1 MSYSFKQSSK
11 SVSMGSTSGGYGG
24 GVGGYGQCGVGGFG
38 GDFGQAAGGY
48 SQGAGG
54 FSHGGGAFYGQG
66 AGGGAGAGYGGGAGA
81 GFGGGA
87 GAGYGGGAGAGFGG
101 GAGAGFGGGFDA
113 GFGGAGGGYGGG
125 EGIFSGNEKQT
136 MQNLNDRLASYLD
149 KVRQLEEANAEY
161 EKKIKEFLEK
171 QRPGGSTGEAGKD
184 YSKYF
189 TTIKDLQTK
198 IIAANN
204 DNAQIILQ
212 SDNARLAADDFKMK
226 YENELALRRSVEAD
240 INGLRK
246 VLDELTMARSDLE
259 SQLEGLIEE
268 LALLKQNHEEEI
280 KGSQGTSASDVNVQL
295 NAVPGND
302 LLKEMNNLREQY
314 EAMAEKNRKEAE
326 EQFKK
331 ASEGLKKEIS
341 TTVEQTSQ
349 SKSEISDLK
358 KTLQALEIELQSQ
371 LTMKKSLEENLAQTE
386 GQYCM
391 KISQMQIQITGI
403 EEQLAQIRADIECQ
417 TAEYEDLLDIKTK
430 LESEIETYRKLLE
443 GEGSTG
449 QGSAS
454 NAGSGSDSGAVKT
467 GSQTGSTS
475 GSQGPI
481 RTRVV
486 KEVEEV
492 MENGV
497 VVATNV
503 RERTVP
509 MDA

>member
-11 SVSMGSTSGGYGG
+11 SVSMGSTAGGFGG
-24 GVGGYGQCGVGGFG
+24 GAGGYGQCGAGGFG
-38 GDFGQAAGGY
+38 GDFSQAAGGY
-48 SQGAGG
+48 GHGG
-54 FSHGGGAFYGQG
+54 GGGAFYGQG
-66 AGGGAGAGYGGGAGA
+66 AGGGA

-87 GAGYGGGAGAGFGG
+87 GAGYGGGAGAGYGGG
-101 GAGAGFGGGFDA
+101 GAGAGFGGGPGAAFGGGGFDV

-125 EGIFSGNEKQT
+125 DSFFGGNEKQT

-171 QRPGGSTGEAGKD
+171 QRSGGSTGGAGKD
-184 YSKYF
+184 YTKYF

-204 DNAQIILQ
+204 ENSQILLQ

-246 VLDELTMARSDLE
+246 VLDELTNAKSDLQ
-259 SQLEGLIEE
+259 SQFDGLT
-268 LALLKQNHEEEI
+268 EEI
-280 KGSQGTSASDVNVQL
+280 TLLQKNHQEEVKGSQGTSAGEVNVEL
-295 NAVPGND
+295 NAAPGND

-331 ASEGLKKEIS
+331 ASDGLKKEIS
-341 TTVEQTSQ
+341 AVVEQTQ
-349 SKSEISDLK
+349 TSKSEISDLK
-358 KTLQALEIELQSQ
+358 KSLQALEIELQS
-371 LTMKKSLEENLAQTE
+371 LLAMKKSLEDNLSETE
-386 GQYCM
+386 GSYCL

-403 EEQLAQIRADIECQ
+403 EEQLAQIRSEIECQ

-430 LESEIETYRKLLE
+430 LENEIETYRKLLD
-443 GEGSTG
+443 GDSDAGKGSG
-449 QGSAS
+449 
-454 NAGSGSDSGAVKT
+454 AGSGSGGVKT
-467 GSQTGSTS
+467 GSQTGST
-475 GSQGPI
+475 GSKGPV
-481 RTRVV
+481 RTKKV
-486 KEVEEV
+486 KVVEEI
-492 MENGV
+492 MENGK
-497 VVATNV
+497 VVATKV
-503 RERTVP
+503 RETDVP
-509 MDA
+509 IDS